1 MKPRILIMAGG
12 TGGHVF
18 PALSLAAALHEQ
30 GCETVWLGTRAGIEA
45 RLVPAAGIRIEYLD
59 VGGLRGK
66 GWMNWLLAPWRVAGA
81 LWAACRVIHRQQPA
95 AVVGL
100 GGYVTGPGG
109 IAAWLCRRPL
119 VIHEQNAIAG
129 FTNRILAR
137 FADQVLEAFAGSFAP
152 SIRAR
157 CIGNPVRKEFL
168 QLEAP
173 AVRYAAR
180 RGPLEV
186 LVVGGSQGAA
196 RLNTVVPEAVALL
209 KDKIELRVRHQC
221 GSRGV
226 VATEARYAECGVSA
240 EILPFID
247 DMPQA
252 YARADL
258 IICRAGALTVSEV
271 AATGIAAIFVPFPA
285 AVDDHQTRNALTLV
299 EVGAAVLLPEH
310 TLSAETLAET
320 LLSLGAD
327 RAQLVQ
333 MAERARARALPQATE
348 SLTQTCLQA
357 AGVTP

>member
-18 PALSLAAALHEQ
+18 PALSLASALREQ

-45 RLVPAAGIRIEYLD
+45 RLVPAAGIRVEFLD

-66 GWMNWLLAPWRVAGA
+66 GWSNWLLAPWRVVRA
-81 LWAACRVIHRQQPA
+81 LWAACRIIRRQRPA

-109 IAAWLCRRPL
+109 LAAWLCRRPL
-119 VIHEQNAIAG
+119 IIHEQNAIAG

-137 FADQVLEAFAGSFAP
+137 FADEVLEAFAGSFGKGVKT
-152 SIRAR
+152 R

-168 QLEAP
+168 QIEAP
-173 AVRYAAR
+173 TTRYATRSGA
-180 RGPLEV
+180 LEL

-196 RLNTVVPEAVALL
+196 RLNAVVPEALALL
-209 KDKIELRVRHQC
+209 QGKLDLRVRHQC

-226 VATEARYAECGVSA
+226 AATEARYAKYGVSA

-247 DMPQA
+247 VMPQA

-258 IICRAGALTVSEV
+258 ILCRAGALTVSEV
-271 AATGIAAIFVPFPA
+271 AAAGIAAIFVPFPA
-285 AVDDHQTRNALTLV
+285 AVDDHQTRNALALV
-299 EVGAAVLLPEH
+299 EDGAAILLPEGS
-310 TLSAETLAET
+310 LSAETLAET
-320 LLSLGAD
+320 LLRIGAD
-327 RAQLVQ
+327 RQPLAQ

-348 SLTQTCLQA
+348 SLAQVCLQA
-357 AGVTP
+357 AGVTA